1 VSNDQVIEEGGIL
14 LPNFVLLVH
23 KPAKNDVEMSDQRRI
38 RSSVFKLYSIQTYL
52 SSTSSGKS
60 SSLAGGMITLNIF
73 KQVLSDGEG

>member
-1 VSNDQVIEEGGIL
+1 MSNDQVIEEGGIL